1 MILKRAFL
9 LNFIFFYALFT
20 FGQSVNLNFEGT
32 ISDEKSRIIG
42 ATILVSQGPKEFLK
56 TSSDATGSY
65 AFSLPLGAQYLVTI
79 SKDGYISKK
88 YSVNTLGVPPE
99 KSTKKFPNILA
110 SLTLLKPL
118 TGVDYSLLKQPL
130 NKYYYNPE
138 KDNFE
143 YDKAYLEQMLAG
155 LEAIKEAEKDIK
167 NAEKEKEGNYL
178 SALKQADKAYSKR
191 EWQTAISGYQSA
203 SVLKPGEAYPKDQI
217 ILINKAI
224 ADEQAKIKAEK
235 EAADKLVKEKA
246 AADAAAKTKA
256 EKEIADKLAKE
267 KAAAD
272 AAAKAKSDKEL
283 ADKLAKEK
291 AAADAA
297 AKAKAEKE
305 SADKL
310 AKEKAD
316 AEAKIKAEKEA
327 ADKLVKEKSAADAAA
342 KAKIEKETAD
352 KLAKEKADA
361 EAKSKAEKETA
372 DKLAKEKADAE
383 AKRKLEKEAADKL
396 VREKTEVDAKLKAAE
411 DAAAKAKLEKEITD
425 KLAKDKELADK
436 KAKEKMDAQN
446 QIFETRFNEIIKKAD
461 DYFNLKDYVRAKKTY
476 EEALIIKGGNEYAKS
491 KLVECEKLINSDS
504 NQGNERINE
513 LLSKYKQG
521 VTEEVIPSSNVVV
534 YRRIVVK
541 DKMAWVYEK
550 KVFSWGGVTYYR
562 DGSPVAMSVYEQET
576 KQ

>member
-1 MILKRAFL
+1 MILKRTFL

-20 FGQSVNLNFEGT
+20 YSQSVNLNFEGT

-42 ATILVSQGPKEFLK
+42 ATILVTQGPKEFLK
-56 TSSDATGSY
+56 ISSDAVGSY

-79 SKDGYISKK
+79 SKDGYIAKK
-88 YSVNTLGVPPE
+88 YTVNTLGVPPE

-118 TGVDYSLLKQPL
+118 EGVDYSLLKQPL
-130 NKYYYNPE
+130 NKYYYNPD

-143 YDKAYLEQMLAG
+143 YDKAYLDQMLAG
-155 LEAIKEAEKDIK
+155 LEAIKEAEKEIK

-178 SALKQADKAYSKR
+178 SALKQADKAYAKR
-191 EWQTAISGYQSA
+191 EWQLAISGYQSA
-203 SVLKPGEAYPKDQI
+203 SALKPSEVYPKDQMT
-217 ILINKAI
+217 LINKAI
-224 ADEQAKIKAEK
+224 AEEQAKIKAEK
-235 EAADKLVKEKA
+235 EAADKLAKEKA
-246 AADAAAKTKA
+246 AADAAAKAKA
-256 EKEIADKLAKE
+256 DKEIADKLAKE
-267 KAAAD
+267 KAASD

-297 AKAKAEKE
+297 TKAKAEKE

-316 AEAKIKAEKEA
+316 AEAKIKSEKES
-327 ADKLVKEKSAADAAA
+327 ADKLVKEKA
-342 KAKIEKETAD
+342 
-352 KLAKEKADA
+352 
-361 EAKSKAEKETA
+361 
-372 DKLAKEKADAE
+372 
-383 AKRKLEKEAADKL
+383 
-396 VREKTEVDAKLKAAE
+396 EVDAKLKATA
-411 DAAAKAKLEKEITD
+411 DVAAKAKLEKEIAD

-436 KAKEKMDAQN
+436 KAKEKIEAQN

-491 KLVECEKLINSDS
+491 RLVECEKLINSDS